1 MEVSPLT
8 SLPLYA
14 YCYLSGPTF
23 VRMPLKNNFLF
34 LLLLL
39 LGSLSAQTDSL
50 GEWNTLQSYRFG
62 TYVTQSPGSIIYTT
76 GKAIFYLD
84 KEDLSIS
91 RLARENGLSEARI
104 RLIRYHDPTETLI
117 IVYESGVI
125 DLLRDGRFFTLRQ
138 IDNFNFSGD
147 KRINDMFFDSER
159 NVVYLA
165 AGYGLSALSLDDR
178 TFLFTTF
185 TGVGVNGTAIHDGFI
200 YVATEEGVYRAANR
214 DVNLNDFGNWELLG
228 DIHGLPGDYAS
239 TAINVFKNE
248 LYFGVEEDVFKL
260 QADTAALF
268 YDASDGP
275 PWRLQYLSVTDR
287 RMMAGY
293 NCPPDD
299 CGSRQLAFLNE
310 RGVTRSIS
318 FCIFKSRY
326 AIEDEQGRIWFAEES
341 QTEGI
346 RYLESSG
353 SGDCEIIEYGG
364 PLNDDNYRLIHDGTS
379 LWVAPSLLDENFSA
393 SLDFNGVYRFQ
404 DGEWTIFDSENVEA
418 IRGRDGV
425 IGGDD
430 DAFSIVDVYYDEAN
444 DLHWFSSFFEG
455 VVAFDEN
462 DETSEL
468 FDEFNTPLQNGLGAN
483 EGRVRVAGV
492 VADAAG
498 FTYVA
503 NSRAENGDFLSA
515 RSPEGEWGLLGGNC
529 SLNNALAVDIDEQ
542 GYVWVVHATSVGEGL
557 TVTDPMGT
565 PLDPSDDRC
574 RTILANNSNL
584 PSNNVR
590 SVAVDLDGNVWVGTS
605 QGIVLFECGQDV
617 FNPARCPGRLPIVE
631 ADDFGGFLLETEEIR
646 SITVDGGNRK
656 WIGTSGGAYL
666 LSADG
671 SEQLRFFDSGNSP
684 LLDNIVRDI
693 AIDPTSGVVYFGTE
707 LGIISYRA
715 DATDASER
723 TFRNDLVIFPN
734 PVEPGYDGPIA
745 INGLA
750 RDARVKITDLSGK
763 LVAEGV
769 ATGGQFVWSGEDYN
783 GRRANSG
790 VYLVFG
796 STNGRF
802 GLNDPESAV
811 GKIVFIR

>member
-1 MEVSPLT
+1 
-8 SLPLYA
+8 
-14 YCYLSGPTF
+14 
-23 VRMPLKNNFLF
+23 MPLKNHFLF
-34 LLLLL
+34 VLFLAI
-39 LGSLSAQTDSL
+39 GSLTAQTDSL

-62 TYVTQSPGSIIYTT
+62 TYVTQSPNSIIYTT

-91 RLARENGLSEARI
+91 RLAREDGLAEARI
-104 RLIRYHDPTETLI
+104 RLIRYHVPTETLI
-117 IVYESGVI
+117 IIYESGVI
-125 DLLRDGRFFTLRQ
+125 DLLRNGQFSTLRQ

-147 KRINDMFFDSER
+147 KRINEMFFDPDR

-165 AGYGLSALSLDDR
+165 AGYGLSALDLDDE

-200 YVATEEGVYRAANR
+200 YVATEEGIYRAAR
-214 DVNLNDFGNWELLG
+214 QGVNLNDFGNWELMG
-228 DIHGLPGDYAS
+228 QTYSLPGDYES
-239 TAINVFKNE
+239 TAINVFKDE
-248 LYFGVEEDVFKL
+248 LYFGVDEDVFKL
-260 QADTAALF
+260 QADTAALH
-268 YDASDGP
+268 YDASDAV
-275 PWRLQYLSVTDR
+275 PWRLQYLSVSDR
-287 RMMAGY
+287 RILAGY
-293 NCPPDD
+293 SCPPED

-310 RGVTRSIS
+310 RGVTRTIS

-326 AIEDEQGRIWFAEES
+326 ALEDEQGRIWFAEES
-341 QTEGI
+341 GSGGI

-353 SGDCEIIEYGG
+353 SSDCSIIEYDG
-364 PLNDDNYRLIHDGTS
+364 PLMDDNFRLHHDGTS
-379 LWVAPSLLDENFSA
+379 LWVAPSLLDENFSPK
-393 SLDFNGVYRFQ
+393 LEFNGAYRFR
-404 DGEWTIFDSENVEA
+404 DGEWSFFNSGNVEA
-418 IRGRDGV
+418 FRGRDGV
-425 IGGDD
+425 VGGDD

-444 DLHWFSSFFEG
+444 NLHWFSSFFEG
-455 VVAFDEN
+455 VVALDVEAG
-462 DETSEL
+462 TGEL
-468 FDEFNTPLQNGLGAN
+468 FDEFNTSLENELSEA

-492 VADAAG
+492 VSDAEG

-503 NSRAENGDFLSA
+503 NSIAENGSFLHV
-515 RSPEGEWGLLGGNC
+515 RSPEGEWAALGGDC
-529 SLNNALAVDIDEQ
+529 SLNNALAIEIDEL
-542 GYVWVVHATSVGEGL
+542 GYLWVVHATSIGVGL

-565 PLDPSDDRC
+565 PLDASDDRC
-574 RTILANNSNL
+574 RTILSNNSNL

-605 QGIVLFECGQDV
+605 QGIALFECGQDV
-617 FNPARCPGRLPIVE
+617 FDPSRCPGRLPIVE

-666 LSADG
+666 LSDDG
-671 SEQLRFFDSGNSP
+671 SEQLLFFDSGNSP
-684 LLDNIVRDI
+684 LLNNIVRDI
-693 AIDPTSGVVYFGTE
+693 AIDPTSGIVYFGTE
-707 LGIISYRA
+707 RGIISYRA
-715 DATDASER
+715 TATTASER
-723 TFRNDLVIFPN
+723 TFKNDLVIFPN
-734 PVEPGYDGPIA
+734 PVEPGYDGPVA

-769 ATGGQFVWSGEDYN
+769 ATGGQFVWPGTDYN
-783 GRRANSG
+783 GRRVTSG

-802 GLNDPESAV
+802 GLNDPDSAV